1 MVGDYFFS
9 RMSVLLASIQHQPL
23 VYIASKSLNSKMK
36 SYFLDVRR
44 DPASLAQL
52 LKQRQHLDSEKV
64 GKGIDEGID
73 QNKKFELDN
82 LVDDTFE

>member
-1 MVGDYFFS
+1 
-9 RMSVLLASIQHQPL
+9 
-23 VYIASKSLNSKMK
+23 MK